1 MLLTQGRAA
10 AGGLMAEGLLI
21 VLTYL
26 WNEQATHTTSP
37 QRLEVMH
44 ISRNALKETTGI
56 ALNTVLIITAILKQ
70 VTYIILSRS
79 L

>member
-1 MLLTQGRAA
+1 
-10 AGGLMAEGLLI
+10 MAEDLLI

-26 WNEQATHTTSP
+26 WNEQATRTTSP
-37 QRLEVMH
+37 QHLEVMH
-44 ISRNALKETTGI
+44 INRNAFKETTRI
-56 ALNTVLIITAILKQ
+56 ALNTALTATLKQ

>member
-1 MLLTQGRAA
+1 
-10 AGGLMAEGLLI
+10 MAEGLLI

-26 WNEQATHTTSP
+26 WNEQATRTTSP
-37 QRLEVMH
+37 QHLEVMH
-44 ISRNALKETTGI
+44 VNRNAFKETTGI
-56 ALNTVLIITAILKQ
+56 ALNTALIITATLKQ

>member
-1 MLLTQGRAA
+1 
-10 AGGLMAEGLLI
+10 MAEDLLI

-26 WNEQATHTTSP
+26 WNEQATRTSP
-37 QRLEVMH
+37 QHLEVMH
-44 ISRNALKETTGI
+44 INRNAFKETTRI
-56 ALNTVLIITAILKQ
+56 ALNTALIITATLKQ